1 MDDAVVISDTRRW
14 VILGCSLLAAL
25 TTTCVVSGVAYLIPS
40 LHTDAGLSLPQA
52 SSLAAVPTIGLMI
65 ATIPWGI
72 LLDRFGERLV
82 LMVSLSISLA
92 GAAAAAVAAHSDSS
106 YMVVGAALFVGGLG
120 SGAANG
126 ASGRIVVGWFPAHRR
141 GTAMGIRQMA
151 QPLGIGVCALTMP
164 AIAAD
169 HGPAAAL
176 AIPAIVTAAGL
187 LAVAVGITDPPRRT
201 ASREAGSAPMHAPNP
216 YRGNSFLARVHGVSM
231 LLVIPQSMLWTF
243 APTWL
248 IVAHHW
254 SPQGAGV
261 LITVTQVVGAL
272 GRIAAGRWSDAWL
285 SRMRPIRVIAVAGVA
300 SMCAL
305 AVADWFDSPVAP
317 ALMAV
322 ASVISV
328 ADNGLAFTAI
338 AEFAGPAWSGR
349 GLAVQNTGQYLVTA
363 ATTPV
368 LGGLIA
374 AVGFPAAFALTA
386 LAPLVAA
393 PLVPEEAPSRVES
406 SGVPSPDDA

>member
-1 MDDAVVISDTRRW
+1 
-14 VILGCSLLAAL
+14 
-25 TTTCVVSGVAYLIPS
+25 
-40 LHTDAGLSLPQA
+40 
-52 SSLAAVPTIGLMI
+52 
-65 ATIPWGI
+65 
-72 LLDRFGERLV
+72 
-82 LMVSLSISLA
+82 
-92 GAAAAAVAAHSDSS
+92 
-106 YMVVGAALFVGGLG
+106 
-120 SGAANG
+120 
-126 ASGRIVVGWFPAHRR
+126 
-141 GTAMGIRQMA
+141 
-151 QPLGIGVCALTMP
+151 
-164 AIAAD
+164 
-169 HGPAAAL
+169 
-176 AIPAIVTAAGL
+176 
-187 LAVAVGITDPPRRT
+187 
-201 ASREAGSAPMHAPNP
+201 
-216 YRGNSFLARVHGVSM
+216 
-231 LLVIPQSMLWTF
+231 
-243 APTWL
+243 
-248 IVAHHW
+248 
-254 SPQGAGV
+254 
-261 LITVTQVVGAL
+261 
-272 GRIAAGRWSDAWL
+272 
-285 SRMRPIRVIAVAGVA
+285 MRPIRVIAVAGVA

-406 SGVPSPDDA
+406 SGVPPPDDA